1 MVVGALQLHAQHSAR
16 CVLARQDYFLAS
28 HIEDEAWPARQVLHL
43 RVSLPPILLKAE
55 RQLGIGV
62 PPLRRRRNF
71 RIERQARNNQE
82 KTTFQHKSL
91 HRRAPLAPPTNHTPP
106 SCAR

>member
-62 PPLRRRRNF
+62 PPLRRRSNF
-71 RIERQARNNQE
+71 RIERKARNNQE

-91 HRRAPLAPPTNHTPP
+91 HIGGRPFPHRRTTTPP
-106 SCAR
+106 LH